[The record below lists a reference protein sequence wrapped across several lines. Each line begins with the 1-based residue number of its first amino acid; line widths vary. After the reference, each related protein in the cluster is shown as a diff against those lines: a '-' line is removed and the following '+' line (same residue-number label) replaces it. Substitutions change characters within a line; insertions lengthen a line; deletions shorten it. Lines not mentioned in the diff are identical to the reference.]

1 MFQFPRLPPPDLCV
15 QSGVTT
21 YDRCRVAPF
30 GNPRISLLG
39 SSPWLIAAIPRPSS
53 AQSAKASTV
62 RRSRLT
68 YFTVPACTS
77 FSDRPSVGGSSESV
91 GERSSNTLRARDPR
105 ARAWTLNTTIHNS
118 KVPQCANGL
127 VSKTAEGSMGTRK
140 KPKERAGGCQALR
153 SVMCSVRRS
162 GCCGSRCCGSRLGR
176 GPAHGLRGIR
186 KPEESCSVARWGWP
200 DLPVLV
206 LKGWRRSGT
215 SRHAN

>member
-77 FSDRPSVGGSSESV
+77 FSDRLSSGGSSESI
-91 GERSSNTLRARDPR
+91 GERSSNTRRARDTR
-105 ARAWTLNTTIHNS
+105 ARAWTLNTTIHNC
-118 KVPQCANGL
+118 KVTQCAAAHVQRTDGD
-127 VSKTAEGSMGTRK
+127 SMGTRK
-140 KPKERAGGCQALR
+140 KTKERLGGCQAARAVVWRARRMGRVR
-153 SVMCSVRRS
+153 SSGAGRPLLAGRR
-162 GCCGSRCCGSRLGR
+162 
-176 GPAHGLRGIR
+176 
-186 KPEESCSVARWGWP
+186 
-200 DLPVLV
+200 
-206 LKGWRRSGT
+206 T
-215 SRHAN
+215 